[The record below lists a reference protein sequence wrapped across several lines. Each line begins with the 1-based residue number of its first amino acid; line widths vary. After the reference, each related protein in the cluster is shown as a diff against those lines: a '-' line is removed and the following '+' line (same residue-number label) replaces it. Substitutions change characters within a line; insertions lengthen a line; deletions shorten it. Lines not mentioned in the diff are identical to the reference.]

1 MPAALTKEFEMFAN
15 PYTGEESY
23 YRKLRLSCWHA
34 RILLLKDQRK
44 VFYTTSGDQ
53 QLIPITISKQ

>member
-1 MPAALTKEFEMFAN
+1 MFAN
-15 PYTGEESY
+15 PYTGKESY
-23 YRKLRLSCWHA
+23 YLKLRLSCWHA